1 MEGYTRLCINARI
14 GNALNSACGWNR
26 VIEPGR
32 VQGIMVGSWPDGYR
46 GLSGRV
52 ARTWADWPVADISIQ
67 AVPGFSGGMILSHA
81 AIMRVSAHRLAPPLA
96 HGLTTSCRRVV
107 CQRPSLSRI
116 PQRWQGPDPVGPAG
130 LERDAGG

>member
-1 MEGYTRLCINARI
+1 M
-14 GNALNSACGWNR
+14 WVKR

-32 VQGIMVGSWPDGYR
+32 VQGIMAGSWPDGYR

-52 ARTWADWPVADISIQ
+52 ARTWADWPAADISIQ

-81 AIMRVSAHRLAPPLA
+81 AIMRVSVHGFAPASA

-116 PQRWQGPDPVGPAG
+116 HRAG
-130 LERDAGG
+130 RGLIP